1 MRGAVASIAVAVLAA
16 ANTQAL
22 ERARPAAFA
31 RPALRAAPLAVRMM
45 STGTERPAGLFKT
58 LVSKPA
64 QAPFHAL
71 SLALLQRDRVVPKD
85 SILRTPP
92 AQVPFHALSLALL
105 QRAAVA
111 AALER
116 TADAV
121 IQTSFHAYS
130 VTLLQLQ
137 RVSIKPIESC
147 FYAYSLMLLALQRVK
162 PIESCFHSYSLALL
176 RLQATQ
182 QESSRLRQTFRDGV
196 DKIETATATL
206 MRDEKD
212 EKYA

>member
-1 MRGAVASIAVAVLAA
+1 MRSAVASIAVAVLAA

-22 ERARPAAFA
+22 ERARPSAFA
-31 RPALRAAPLAVRMM
+31 RPALRSVRMM
-45 STGTERPAGLFKT
+45 STGTSSERPGLFKT
-58 LVSKPA
+58 FVSKPA

-71 SLALLQRDRVVPKD
+71 SLALLQRDRMVPTG
-85 SILRTPP
+85 SILGTPP

-111 AALER
+111 GTLQR

-130 VTLLQLQ
+130 VMLLQLQ

-147 FYAYSLMLLALQRVK
+147 FHAYSLMLLALQRVK
-162 PIESCFHSYSLALL
+162 PIESCFYSYSLALL

-182 QESSRLRQTFRDGV
+182 QESSRMRQNFRDGL
-196 DKIETATATL
+196 DKIEDATATL